1 MYFKKFSKS
10 NDRSTYTI
18 NYNKMNVY
26 ANLNLS
32 VQLCGEVVM
41 KVSFHSAGF
50 VCKWLPLVV
59 IVQAGEAGALSV
71 MRGEVVGGVLGRDK
85 NYNKQRVPR

>member
-1 MYFKKFSKS
+1 MIDQPMRY
-10 NDRSTYTI
+10 
-18 NYNKMNVY
+18 YNKMNAY

-32 VQLCGEVVM
+32 VQLCGEVVL

-50 VCKWLPLVV
+50 VCKWLPVVV
-59 IVQAGEAGALSV
+59 IVQAGALSV

>member
-10 NDRSTYTI
+10 IDKSTYTI

-59 IVQAGEAGALSV
+59 IVQAGALSV
-71 MRGEVVGGVLGRDK
+71 MRGEVVLGCFGSG
-85 NYNKQRVPR
+85 